1 VTGPTA
7 SGKTAL
13 SIPLA
18 KRLDGEIISMDS
30 RQVYRS
36 MDVGTDKA
44 PPELRRQVTHHGLD
58 LVDPDERYSAGRW
71 AREARG
77 WIREIRSRDRFPLLV
92 GGTGFFLKALMEPVF
107 REPAMDRDRRDRLRR
122 WLNTRPV
129 EELARWAHR
138 LDPDRAPLAEAGGR
152 QRLSRTLEIP
162 LLTGR
167 SLSWWHAHAPPD
179 AEPVTAAIVVLSL
192 PRELL
197 YARIDDRA
205 RRMFEEGLLEEVET
219 LLDRGFS
226 PGDPGMTGTGYR
238 EAAAVLEGELTVA
251 EAVDRVQR
259 ATRSYARR
267 QLTWFRNQLPEE
279 GVLQVDGRRPV
290 EELVTGVVEWWEGIG
305 RADGG

>member
-44 PPELRRQVTHHGLD
+44 PPELRRQVAHHGLD

-290 EELVTGVVEWWEGIG
+290 EELVTGVVEWWGGIG